1 MEQKI
6 SLMGM
11 VVMELSFLYVKMDTL
26 YSELLIA
33 LILKKGGL
41 G

>member
-11 VVMELSFLYVKMDTL
+11 VVMELSFLYVKMGTL
-26 YSELLIA
+26 YLELLIA
-33 LILKKGGL
+33 RILKKGGL

>member
-33 LILKKGGL
+33 RILKKGGL